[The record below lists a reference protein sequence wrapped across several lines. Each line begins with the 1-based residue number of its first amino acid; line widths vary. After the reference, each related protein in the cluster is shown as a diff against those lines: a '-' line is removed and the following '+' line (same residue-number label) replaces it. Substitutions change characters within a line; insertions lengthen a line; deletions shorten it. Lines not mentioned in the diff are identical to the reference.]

1 MISEN
6 RKTYIL
12 IDLRIIITHT
22 AGLLSLLSD
31 FKKSESRI
39 KLALTSMS
47 DSKEV
52 KAGYKI

>member
-1 MISEN
+1 M
-6 RKTYIL
+6 
-12 IDLRIIITHT
+12 RIIITHT